1 MTITYGFFNSVDGDR
16 LYNADDMSHY
26 YKGLVTDG
34 VLANYEDRL
43 MVVENTGMSVLVQSG
58 RAYID
63 GKYIEL
69 DAAEVLDIEQSST
82 NLNRIDAVMLRKS
95 NADRNITLYIKKGT
109 VAEEPTAPTVE
120 RSASVTE
127 LCLATIQINK
137 LAEEIKTVDITD
149 TRMDSSRCGY
159 VTGLVDF
166 LDTTQLFTQW
176 TEAFN
181 EWFTQMKAQ
190 LTELLPATQQNSSY
204 TTTGSAETNIPINI
218 SSYNMDL
225 DILFVFVNGFKMIK
239 GTDYTQTDSSN
250 IVLTKAVDK
259 GTVVE
264 FTVIQ
269 QRSTSS

>member
-34 VLANYEDRL
+34 VLVNYEDRL

-109 VAEEPTAPTVE
+109 AAEEPTAPTVE

-190 LTELLPATQQNSSY
+190 LTELLPATQQSSSY

-259 GTVVE
+259 GTVIE